1 MKKNNKKELHQIFIE
16 LKNKSQTAYNK
27 LYEKYYSLIYG
38 VVFSI
43 LKNKDDAEDVTH
55 EVFTKIYK
63 LEPDKLPNDCEASWL
78 YTVSK
83 NECFLHLRKIKPN
96 IRIDEIYEIPSESND
111 IDNIIDS
118 EYYNKLMSGLKEDEK
133 MIVSLKVLSNFTFK
147 KISQIMEIPI
157 GTVQWKY
164 YNAINSLRI
173 SIGSLAGAVVA
184 FIIVIARGEFLKS
197 NEFSDSRKNERD
209 KTKSENNIKEN
220 ESVSD
225 AQSAKQKK
233 ENQSQFETN
242 STKEDNNN
250 VVDIPQEI
258 QDENTIEIIENKAFE
273 NVKLDKIQ
281 IGFVGLGIICLII
294 FLIFFKIYQQKL
306 KIKSSK

>member
-1 MKKNNKKELHQIFIE
+1 MKKINKKELHQIFLE
-16 LKNKSQTAYNK
+16 LKNKNQTAYNK
-27 LYEKYYSLIYG
+27 LYEKYYGLIYG

-63 LEPDKLPNDCEASWL
+63 LEPDNFPNECEASWL

-96 IRIDEIYEIPSESND
+96 IGIDEIYEIPSESND

-147 KISQIMEIPI
+147 KISQIMGVPI

-164 YNAINSLRI
+164 YKAINSLRI

-184 FIIVIARGEFLKS
+184 FIIVIARGEFWKNSNFS
-197 NEFSDSRKNERD
+197 NEGEHEKNKTNNENVSQNETASD
-209 KTKSENNIKEN
+209 KSDN
-220 ESVSD
+220 
-225 AQSAKQKK
+225 Q
-233 ENQSQFETN
+233 NQSV
-242 STKEDNNN
+242 KYNNN
-250 VVDIPQEI
+250 FADLSREKHEEETTQTV
-258 QDENTIEIIENKAFE
+258 ENKAFT
-273 NVKLDKIQ
+273 NGKVDKVQ
-281 IGFVGLGIICLII
+281 IGFAGLGIMFLII
-294 FLIFFKIYQQKL
+294 FIIFFKIYQQKL
-306 KIKSSK
+306 RVNSSK